1 MYYVWKL
8 LPAVVLN
15 KQHPNEI
22 FIKNFLSLLDKIP
35 IPKETARNKE
45 KQELLCGR
53 EGMCEICFESVSVM
67 QAKNVIIIIQVVLR
81 MSALSY
87 KLCKTIVIVNL
98 RFLQWC

>member
-1 MYYVWKL
+1 LSSECITENLLSRFQEFTAYGDVLYYVWKL

-53 EGMCEICFESVSVM
+53 EGMCEICFESVSVVM
-67 QAKNVIIIIQVVLR
+67 
-81 MSALSY
+81 
-87 KLCKTIVIVNL
+87 
-98 RFLQWC
+98 